1 MVASALPQSP
11 QKFFPAGFSAPQLG
25 HTAIPESLT
34 RNPAR

>member
-25 HTAIPESLT
+25 HTTIPESLT
-34 RNPAR
+34 RNLAR